1 MAEKN
6 RFSLFGFRLGKKE
19 EEDQVVQPS
28 FAPPSL
34 DDGSVTV
41 SSSAFLGTTIDQDGT
56 AKNEVELI
64 SRYREMSVQPEIESA
79 IEDIVNEAIVQ
90 SDTGKNVRLIMDE
103 LEQPEKIK
111 EAIQTEF
118 DNILKLLN
126 FNNMGSDIFRRY
138 YIDGRLFYHVIIDVN
153 NPQKGILEL
162 RYIDPRKIKKIR
174 ELKKTKDPVT
184 GIDIISDV
192 SEYYVYNDRISA
204 TSSGTSITGVK
215 IATDSIINVNSGLM
229 DTRRSMVLS
238 YLHKAIKPLNQLRMI
253 EDASIIYKISRAP
266 QRRIFYIDVGNL
278 PKIKAEQYLRD
289 MMVKYKNKITYDA
302 TTGEVRDDR
311 RHLCLAMDT
320 KVPLL
325 DGRTLTLS
333 EIAEEYKEKELWAYS
348 CDPETGKFAPGLITW
363 AGVSVKNAQM
373 MRITLDNGKTI
384 DCTPEHK
391 FPVWE
396 NGLTMAKDLKEGD
409 SLIPHYR
416 RNENITP
423 GAKKNKD
430 YEQIWENDQKK
441 WSFTHRAVS
450 SWKDEFGL
458 DNEFLYNEDFQNK
471 EMTTVHHKNINRFD
485 NSPSN
490 LVRMNHIDHILF
502 HRSSG
507 SGSGKI
513 GGKRCYEMGQG
524 FHNKA
529 NPNYTQWHIN
539 GGKLGGKISS
549 ETGKS
554 QENFAKGREVFANLI
569 KDQEYYNCWIES
581 LKEGWTEEKREV
593 ASEHAKKNNLS
604 LRGNLAQKE
613 NWEDGTNHKKHK
625 ELYKVE
631 YDISAFNV
639 IKECAKNKL
648 STNQAAIELNN
659 KENIIQIW
667 KDLNKNKC
675 LNPNQK
681 SFEEFTWRDIGKIV
695 KIFNNSTY
703 QELKLQCQ
711 FRNHKIAKIEYL
723 DERMDAG
730 CLTIDGE
737 EKYHNYHTFALE
749 SGVYTQNSM
758 LEDFW
763 LPRRSDG
770 SGRGTEIT
778 TLESSDS
785 FNDMSMVEY
794 FERKL
799 YKSLNVPV
807 TRLNPEQAFN
817 IGRTAEITRD
827 ELKFSKFIDKLRNK
841 FAEIF
846 DNALRI
852 QLVLKGICTDQE
864 WIEFK
869 ETTFFDFIK
878 DNNFTE
884 LKEAELMQQ
893 RLGLLAVIDPY
904 VGKYYSKEW
913 IRKNVL
919 RLDDEEIKE
928 MEKQIEEEKKE
939 DFAEQKEQIV
949 MQQELVSLQQ
959 PEEGGD
965 QEQQTPQEQSQQA
978 NPEAP
983 INPINPYK

>member
-6 RFSLFGFRLGKKE
+6 RFSLFGFRLGRKE

-289 MMVKYKNKITYDA
+289 MMTKYRNKLVYNSS
-302 TTGEVRDDR
+302 TGEVQDDR
-311 RHLCLAMDT
+311 KH
-320 KVPLL
+320 
-325 DGRTLTLS
+325 
-333 EIAEEYKEKELWAYS
+333 
-348 CDPETGKFAPGLITW
+348 
-363 AGVSVKNAQM
+363 Q
-373 MRITLDNGKTI
+373 
-384 DCTPEHK
+384 
-391 FPVWE
+391 
-396 NGLTMAKDLKEGD
+396 
-409 SLIPHYR
+409 SL
-416 RNENITP
+416 
-423 GAKKNKD
+423 
-430 YEQIWENDQKK
+430 
-441 WSFTHRAVS
+441 
-450 SWKDEFGL
+450 
-458 DNEFLYNEDFQNK
+458 
-471 EMTTVHHKNINRFD
+471 
-485 NSPSN
+485 
-490 LVRMNHIDHILF
+490 
-502 HRSSG
+502 
-507 SGSGKI
+507 
-513 GGKRCYEMGQG
+513 
-524 FHNKA
+524 
-529 NPNYTQWHIN
+529 
-539 GGKLGGKISS
+539 
-549 ETGKS
+549 
-554 QENFAKGREVFANLI
+554 
-569 KDQEYYNCWIES
+569 
-581 LKEGWTEEKREV
+581 
-593 ASEHAKKNNLS
+593 
-604 LRGNLAQKE
+604 
-613 NWEDGTNHKKHK
+613 
-625 ELYKVE
+625 
-631 YDISAFNV
+631 
-639 IKECAKNKL
+639 
-648 STNQAAIELNN
+648 
-659 KENIIQIW
+659 
-667 KDLNKNKC
+667 
-675 LNPNQK
+675 
-681 SFEEFTWRDIGKIV
+681 
-695 KIFNNSTY
+695 
-703 QELKLQCQ
+703 
-711 FRNHKIAKIEYL
+711 
-723 DERMDAG
+723 
-730 CLTIDGE
+730 
-737 EKYHNYHTFALE
+737 
-749 SGVYTQNSM
+749 

-864 WIEFK
+864 WTEFK

-919 RLDDEEIKE
+919 RLDEEEIKE

-949 MQQELVSLQQ
+949 MQQELASLQQ

-965 QEQQTPQEQSQQA
+965 QEQQETSPEQQSQQA